1 MHNKN
6 ATDNGVFE
14 EGQGATGAWEMRQIS
29 LKLELK
35 GAASSK
41 GGRREGRGQEQMMW
55 RVRHLPV
62 TRRRL
67 RDYFCQNIF
76 PFLRSAPNAD

>member
-35 GAASSK
+35 GAGSSQGGE
-41 GGRREGRGQEQMMW
+41 GGRQERVLW

>member
-14 EGQGATGAWEMRQIS
+14 EGQGTTGAWEMRQIS

-41 GGRREGRGQEQMMW
+41 GGKERVLW

>member
-14 EGQGATGAWEMRQIS
+14 EGQGATEAWEMRQIS

-35 GAASSK
+35 GFASSK
-41 GGRREGRGQEQMMW
+41 G
-55 RVRHLPV
+55 
-62 TRRRL
+62 
-67 RDYFCQNIF
+67 
-76 PFLRSAPNAD
+76 